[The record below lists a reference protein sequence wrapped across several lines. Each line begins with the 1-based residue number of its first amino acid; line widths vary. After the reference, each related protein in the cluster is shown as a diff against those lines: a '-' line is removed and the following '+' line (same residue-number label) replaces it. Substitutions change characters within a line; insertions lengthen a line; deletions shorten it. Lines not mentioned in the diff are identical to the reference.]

1 MFSAQKVMDID
12 HQVGQVK
19 KIILIRFESE
29 GN

>member
-19 KIILIRFESE
+19 IILIRFESE